1 LGKSIDL
8 RELLGADCA
17 AAPAGITVTG
27 LSSDSRR
34 VKPGDI
40 FFALA
45 GSKADGRG
53 FLAEAAGRGAVALA
67 GEGARPG
74 SLASDVAYISV
85 SDARAALAHAAARF
99 YSRQPA
105 TIVAVTGTNGK
116 TSVAS
121 FVRQIWTRLGQAA
134 ASVGTIGLATPSG
147 ETSGNL
153 TTPDPVFLHELMDK
167 LVGEGV
173 THLAMEASSHGL
185 EQRRLDGVRLAAGA
199 FTNLTRDHLDYHRT
213 LDAYR
218 AAKLRLFDT
227 LLPAG
232 AAAVVD
238 ADQTDAST
246 IAGIAG
252 KRKLRFFG
260 VGRTGADLTLLDSS
274 REGFAQT
281 LRVRAAG
288 KERRV
293 MLPLVGAFQVS
304 NALVAAGLAI
314 ATGTAA
320 EDAIVSLE
328 SLKGARGR
336 LELVGEKNG
345 APVFVDYAHTP
356 DALANALDAL
366 RPYASARLLIVFGA
380 GGDRDAGK
388 RPLMGA
394 AAAARADRVIVTD
407 DNPRSEDP
415 AAIRK
420 AILQA
425 APGAVEIGDRGE
437 AIRTA
442 VNELKRGDVLLVAGK
457 GHETGQIV
465 GERTLPFSD
474 QAAVRAALGNP
485 V

>member
-1 LGKSIDL
+1 LGKSLDL
-8 RELLGADCA
+8 REVLGADGA
-17 AAPAGITVTG
+17 SAPAGIKVTG
-27 LSSDSRR
+27 LATDSRR
-34 VKPGDI
+34 AKSGDV

-45 GSKADGRG
+45 GSKTDGRE
-53 FLAEAAGRGAVALA
+53 FLAEAVAKGAIALVS
-67 GEGARPG
+67 EGARPEG
-74 SLASDVAYISV
+74 LAANALYISV
-85 SDARAALAHAAARF
+85 SDARSTLARSAARF
-99 YSRQPA
+99 YPRAPG

-134 ASVGTIGLATPSG
+134 ASIGTIGLVAPSG
-147 ETSGNL
+147 ETPGNL
-153 TTPDPVFLHELMDK
+153 TTPDPVFLHELMDR
-167 LVGEGV
+167 LAGEGV

-185 EQRRLDGVRLAAGA
+185 EQRRLDGVKLAAGA

-227 LLPAG
+227 LLPVG

-238 ADQTDAST
+238 ADQPEAFA
-246 IAGIAG
+246 IAAIAK
-252 KRKLRFFG
+252 KRKLRFLG
-260 VGRTGADLTLLDSS
+260 VGRAGRDLTLLDSS
-274 REGFAQT
+274 REGFAQS
-281 LRVRAAG
+281 LRLRTAG
-288 KERRV
+288 KEQRV
-293 MLPLVGAFQVS
+293 KLPLVGAFQIS

-314 ATGTAA
+314 ATGAGVEEA
-320 EDAIVSLE
+320 LGAIE
-328 SLKGARGR
+328 SLKGASGR
-336 LELVGEKNG
+336 LELVGEKAG

-366 RPYASARLLIVFGA
+366 RPYASARLLVIFGA
-380 GGDRDAGK
+380 GGDRDTGK
-388 RPLMGA
+388 RPLMGT

-420 AILQA
+420 AILDA

-437 AIRTA
+437 AIKT
-442 VNELKRGDVLLVAGK
+442 VVSELKRGDVLLVAGK
-457 GHETGQIV
+457 GHETGQILRD
-465 GERTLPFSD
+465 RTLPFSD
-474 QAAVRAALGNP
+474 QAVVRAALGKP

>member
-1 LGKSIDL
+1 MGNSLDL
-8 RELLGADCA
+8 REMLGADGA
-17 AAPAGITVTG
+17 SSPAGIRVTG
-27 LSSDSRR
+27 LSADSRR
-34 VKPGDI
+34 VKSGDV

-45 GSKADGRG
+45 GSKTDGRG
-53 FLAEAAGRGAVALA
+53 FLADAADRGAVALV
-67 GEGARPG
+67 GEGARPEG
-74 SLASDVAYISV
+74 LASNVPYTGV
-85 SDARAALAHAAARF
+85 SDARAALARAAARF
-99 YSRQPA
+99 YPRSPA

-134 ASVGTIGLATPSG
+134 ASIGTIGLVAPSG

-167 LVGEGV
+167 LAGEGV

-213 LDAYR
+213 LEAYR

-238 ADQTDAST
+238 ADQPEASA
-246 IAGIAG
+246 IAAIAK
-252 KRKLRFFG
+252 KRKLHFFG
-260 VGRTGADLTLLDSS
+260 VGRAGRDLTLLDSS
-274 REGFAQT
+274 REGLAQS
-281 LRVRAAG
+281 LRIRAAG
-288 KERRV
+288 KERHVR
-293 MLPLVGAFQVS
+293 LPLVGAFQVS

-320 EDAIVSLE
+320 EDALRPLE
-328 SLKGARGR
+328 SLKGASGR
-336 LELVGEKNG
+336 LEFVGEKNG

-366 RPYASARLLIVFGA
+366 RPYASARLLVVFGA

-425 APGAVEIGDRGE
+425 APIAVEIGDRGE

-485 V
+485 A

>member
-1 LGKSIDL
+1 LGKSLDL
-8 RELLGADCA
+8 HEMLGADGA
-17 AAPAGITVTG
+17 SASAEIKVSG
-27 LSSDSRR
+27 LSADSRR
-34 VKPGDI
+34 VKPGDV

-45 GSKADGRG
+45 GSKTDGRG
-53 FLAEAAGRGAVALA
+53 FLAEAAKRGAVALV
-67 GEGARPG
+67 GTGARPEG
-74 SLASDVAYISV
+74 IASNVPYIGV
-85 SDARAALAHAAARF
+85 GDAHAALARAAARF
-99 YSRQPA
+99 YPRMPA

-116 TSVAS
+116 TSVAA
-121 FVRQIWTRLGQAA
+121 FVRQIWTRLGEPA
-134 ASVGTIGLATPSG
+134 ASIGTIGCVAPSG
-147 ETSGNL
+147 ETAGNL
-153 TTPDPVFLHELMDK
+153 TTPDPVFLHELMDR
-167 LVGEGV
+167 LAGEGV

-238 ADQTDAST
+238 ADQPEAAV
-246 IAGIAG
+246 IAGIAQ
-252 KRKLRFFG
+252 KRKLCFFG
-260 VGRTGADLTLLDSS
+260 VGRAGADLTLLDSS
-274 REGFAQT
+274 REGFAQS
-281 LRVRAAG
+281 LRIRVAG

-293 MLPLVGAFQVS
+293 KLPLVGAFQVS

-320 EDAIVSLE
+320 EDALRSLE
-328 SLKGARGR
+328 LLKGASGR

-345 APVFVDYAHTP
+345 APIFVDYAHTP

-366 RPYASARLLIVFGA
+366 RPYASARLLLVFGA

-394 AAAARADRVIVTD
+394 AAARADRVFVTD

-457 GHETGQIV
+457 GHETGQILRD
-465 GERTLPFSD
+465 RTLPFSD

>member
-1 LGKSIDL
+1 LGKSVDL
-8 RELLGADCA
+8 REVLGADGA
-17 AAPAGITVTG
+17 SAPAGIKVAG
-27 LSSDSRR
+27 LSADSRR
-34 VKPGDI
+34 VKPGDV

-45 GSKADGRG
+45 GSKTDGRG
-53 FLAEAAGRGAVALA
+53 FLADAAGRGAVALV
-67 GEGARPG
+67 GEGARPEG
-74 SLASDVAYISV
+74 LASNAPYISV
-85 SDARAALAHAAARF
+85 NDARAALAHAAARF
-99 YSRQPA
+99 YPRAPA
-105 TIVAVTGTNGK
+105 KIVAVTGTNGK

-121 FVRQIWTRLGQAA
+121 FVRQIWARLGHAA
-134 ASVGTIGLATPSG
+134 ASVGTIGLVAPSG
-147 ETSGNL
+147 ETPGNL
-153 TTPDPVFLHELMDK
+153 TTPDPVFLHELMDR
-167 LVGEGV
+167 LAGEGV

-185 EQRRLDGVRLAAGA
+185 EQRRLDGVKLAAGA
-199 FTNLTRDHLDYHRT
+199 FTNLTRDHLDYHLT

-218 AAKLRLFDT
+218 AAKLRLFET
-227 LLPAG
+227 LLPAN

-238 ADQTDAST
+238 ADQPEAFA
-246 IAGIAG
+246 IAGIAK

-260 VGRTGADLTLLDSS
+260 VGRAGGDLTLLDSS
-274 REGFAQT
+274 RDGFAQT
-281 LRVRAAG
+281 LHLRAAG

-293 MLPLVGAFQVS
+293 KLPLVGAFQVS

-320 EDAIVSLE
+320 EDALASLE
-328 SLKGARGR
+328 SLKGASGR

-366 RPYASARLLIVFGA
+366 RPYASGRLLIIFGA

-394 AAAARADRVIVTD
+394 VAAAGADRVIVTD

-425 APGAVEIGDRGE
+425 APGAVEIGDRAE
-437 AIRTA
+437 AIKTA
-442 VNELKRGDVLLVAGK
+442 VNELKGGDVLLVAGK
-457 GHETGQIV
+457 GHETGQILRD
-465 GERTLPFSD
+465 RTLPFSD
-474 QAAVRAALGNP
+474 QAAVRAGLGDP
-485 V
+485 S

>member
-1 LGKSIDL
+1 MGKSLDL
-8 RELLGADCA
+8 REMLGADGA
-17 AAPAGITVTG
+17 SAPAEMKITG
-27 LSSDSRR
+27 LSADSRR
-34 VKPGDI
+34 VKPGDV

-53 FLAEAAGRGAVALA
+53 FLADAAGHGAVALVA
-67 GEGARPG
+67 EGARPDD
-74 SLASDVAYISV
+74 LATNVPYISV
-85 SDARAALAHAAARF
+85 SDARGALARAAARF
-99 YSRQPA
+99 YPRAPA
-105 TIVAVTGTNGK
+105 TTVAVTGTNGK

-134 ASVGTIGLATPSG
+134 ASIGTIGLVAPSG
-147 ETSGNL
+147 ETPGNL
-153 TTPDPVFLHELMDK
+153 TTPDPIFLHELMDK
-167 LVGEGV
+167 LAGEGV

-213 LDAYR
+213 LESYR

-238 ADQTDAST
+238 ADQPEASA
-246 IAGIAG
+246 IAAIAK

-260 VGRTGADLTLLDSS
+260 VGRVGRDLTLLDSS
-274 REGFAQT
+274 RDGFAQS
-281 LRVRAAG
+281 LHVRAAG
-288 KERRV
+288 KERHV
-293 MLPLVGAFQVS
+293 KLPLVGAFQVS

-314 ATGTAA
+314 ATGAAA
-320 EDAIVSLE
+320 EEALQSLE
-328 SLKGARGR
+328 SLKGASGR
-336 LELVGEKNG
+336 LEFVGEKNG
-345 APVFVDYAHTP
+345 APVFVDYAHSP

-366 RPYASARLLIVFGA
+366 RPYASARLLVVFGA

-425 APGAVEIGDRGE
+425 VPTAVEIGDRGE

-442 VNELKRGDVLLVAGK
+442 INELKRGDVLLIAGK

-465 GERTLPFSD
+465 GDRTLPFSD

-485 V
+485 S

>member
-1 LGKSIDL
+1 LGKSLDL
-8 RELLGADCA
+8 REMLGADSTSV
-17 AAPAGITVTG
+17 PAEIKVSG
-27 LSSDSRR
+27 LSADSRR
-34 VKPGDI
+34 VKPGDV

-45 GSKADGRG
+45 GSKTDGRR
-53 FLAEAAGRGAVALA
+53 FLAEAAKRGAVALI
-67 GEGARPG
+67 GKGARPEG
-74 SLASDVAYISV
+74 VAFSV
-85 SDARAALAHAAARF
+85 PYVGVDDAHAALARAAARF
-99 YSRQPA
+99 YPRMPA
-105 TIVAVTGTNGK
+105 TIVALTGTNGK
-116 TSVAS
+116 TSVAA
-121 FVRQIWTRLGQAA
+121 FVRQIWMRLGEVA
-134 ASVGTIGLATPSG
+134 ASIGTIGCVAPSG
-147 ETSGNL
+147 ETPGNL
-153 TTPDPVFLHELMDK
+153 TTPDPIFLHELMER
-167 LVGEGV
+167 LAGEGV

-185 EQRRLDGVRLAAGA
+185 EQRRLDGVRLTAGA

-238 ADQTDAST
+238 ADQPEAALIED
-246 IAGIAG
+246 IAR

-260 VGRTGADLTLLDSS
+260 VGRAGADLTLLDSS
-274 REGFAQT
+274 REGFAQS
-281 LRVRAAG
+281 LRVRAGG

-293 MLPLVGAFQVS
+293 KLPLVGTFQVS

-320 EDAIVSLE
+320 EDALRSLE
-328 SLKGARGR
+328 SLKGASGR

-345 APVFVDYAHTP
+345 APIFVDYAHTP
-356 DALANALDAL
+356 DALANALIAL
-366 RPYASARLLIVFGA
+366 RPYASARLVVVFGA
-380 GGDRDAGK
+380 GGDRDVGK

-394 AAAARADRVIVTD
+394 AAIRADRVFVTD

-442 VNELKRGDVLLVAGK
+442 INELKRGDVLLIAGK
-457 GHETGQIV
+457 GHETGQILRD
-465 GERTLPFSD
+465 RTLPFSD
-474 QAAVRAALGNP
+474 QAAVRTALGNP
-485 V
+485 S